1 MKKSVIFLINGLG
14 IEKAGSY
21 SISIDQCMPN
31 LSRTK
36 ETSYFTTAIISSLEY
51 HEAYKKFFLGDTSR
65 IEIDNLKDNI
75 LTESIKENE
84 SFLKFQND
92 ISIEESRLHIFVE
105 PNSDLY
111 LDQINS
117 FLDKIQT
124 ESNKQIF
131 IHLLLTAQTTSEY
144 EKLGNIINNMKTHL
158 NKNATIGMI
167 LGSEFFKE
175 TIEKAELDYGKN
187 LFFYGSVER
196 WIDTKKK
203 LEMLRD
209 SNIRPCDVPGFCSI
223 NDYAIKDN
231 DTVLFFNT
239 TRANYDNILNVMFAN
254 YETVFKTKDV
264 HIKYY
269 SLIRLDSKHQ
279 IPFFSE
285 NIEYKNSFVNILQKA
300 NKKALIIANDKFISY
315 MNFLANGMNYVN
327 NPNLAFMKIN
337 DEYLNNKENIINI
350 IDKSNYDI
358 IIFDYHMDALA
369 NINIMK
375 EQLTRIDQVL
385 GNVVEVCTNKH
396 SLFITSLYGM
406 KKTLPLADYN
416 PELVTIDYEMQ
427 IPIFFYDYS
436 YVRSKYHLVPG
447 ETNDILNTAICCVW
461 DNKEL
466 YSLIRVKGL
475 INNLLGKR

>member
-14 IEKAGSY
+14 IEKQGSY

-31 LSRTK
+31 LAKTK

-51 HEAYKKFFLGDTSR
+51 HEAYKRFFLGDTSR
-65 IEIDNLKDNI
+65 IEIDN
-75 LTESIKENE
+75 IKENIITE
-84 SFLKFQND
+84 SLKNNSTFQNFQND
-92 ISIEESRLHIFVE
+92 INIEGSTLHIFLE
-105 PNSDLY
+105 PNSELF
-111 LDQINS
+111 LDQINNLLNK
-117 FLDKIQT
+117 LDI
-124 ESNKQIF
+124 SPNKQIF
-131 IHLLLTAQTTSEY
+131 IHLLLTGQTTSEY
-144 EKLGNIINNMKTHL
+144 EKTANIINNMKTHL
-158 NKNATIGMI
+158 EKNATIGMI
-167 LGSEFFKE
+167 LGSEFFPEEITKNE
-175 TIEKAELDYGKN
+175 IDIAKN
-187 LFFYGSVER
+187 LFFNGSVER

-203 LEMLRD
+203 LDMYKEA
-209 SNIRPCDVPGFCSI
+209 NIRPCNAPGFCAV
-223 NDYAIKDN
+223 NNYTIKNN

-239 TRANYDNILNVMFAN
+239 TRANFDKILNVMFAN
-254 YETVFKTKDV
+254 YETVFKTEAV
-264 HIKYY
+264 NIKYY
-269 SLIRLDSKHQ
+269 SIISLDTKHK
-279 IPFFSE
+279 IPYFSE

-300 NKKALIIANDKFISY
+300 NKKALIIANDKYISY

-327 NPNLAFMKIN
+327 NPNIAFMKIN

-350 IDKSNYDI
+350 IDKSAYDI
-358 IIFDYHMDALA
+358 IIFDYHMDALG

-375 EQLTRIDQVL
+375 EQLTKIDQVL
-385 GNVVEVCTNKH
+385 GSVVEVCTNKH

-466 YSLIRVKGL
+466 YSLIRIKGI